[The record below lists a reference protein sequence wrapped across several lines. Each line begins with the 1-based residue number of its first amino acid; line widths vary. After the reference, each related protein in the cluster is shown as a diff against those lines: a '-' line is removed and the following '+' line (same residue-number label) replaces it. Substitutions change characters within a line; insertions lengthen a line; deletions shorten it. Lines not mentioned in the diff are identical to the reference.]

1 MGLSMDFDFGEE
13 HEMIRKTVRD
23 FAEKE
28 IRPVAAYHD
37 RTGEFPAKT
46 VAGMASLGL
55 MGMMI
60 PTEYEGAGL
69 DTISFA
75 IALEEVARVCG
86 SHALIMSAHNTLGT
100 GNIWLAGTEAQR
112 RRYVPDLASGRKLA
126 AWALTEPSSGSDAA
140 AMKTTAKKSARGW
153 VLTGAKNFCTNA
165 PVAGTFVIM
174 AITDPSKGNKGISAF
189 IVERG
194 NPGLEVGKVEDKLGV
209 RASGTAAVLLNDCE
223 VPADALLGEENQGFV
238 NALRILDNGRIGIGA
253 MAVGLA
259 QGALDESIKYAKGRT
274 QFDKPIAEHQAI
286 QFMLADMA
294 MRIEAARI
302 LVLQAAWRKDRK
314 LPFKRQAAMAK
325 LYASEMSSFVT
336 NKAIQIHGGYGYIK
350 DYPVER
356 LMRDAKLTEI
366 GEGTSEVQRL
376 VIARELLQGS

>member
-1 MGLSMDFDFGEE
+1 MDFELTDEQA
-13 HEMIRKTVRD
+13 MIRKTVRD

-37 RTGEFPAKT
+37 RTGEFPSKT
-46 VAGMASLGL
+46 IAGMGSLGL
-55 MGMMI
+55 MGMLI
-60 PTEYEGAGL
+60 PAAYEGAGL
-69 DTISFA
+69 DTICFA
-75 IALEEVARVCG
+75 LALEEVARVCG

-100 GNIWLAGTEAQR
+100 GNIWLTGTEEQKK
-112 RRYVPDLASGRKLA
+112 RYVPDLASGRKLA
-126 AWALTEPSSGSDAA
+126 AWALTEPASGSDAA
-140 AMKTTAKKSARGW
+140 AMKTVATKQPKGW
-153 VLTGAKNFCTNA
+153 LLNGTKNFCTNA
-165 PVAGTFVIM
+165 PVASTFVIM
-174 AITDPSKGNKGISAF
+174 AVTDPSKGNKGISAF
-189 IVERG
+189 IVERT
-194 NPGLEVGKVEDKLGV
+194 NPGLKVGKTEDKLGV
-209 RASGTAAVLLNDCE
+209 RASGTAEVLLNDCE
-223 VPADALLGEENQGFV
+223 LPRDALLGEENMGFV

-259 QGALDESIKYAKGRT
+259 QGAFEEAVTYAKGRV
-274 QFDKPIAEHQAI
+274 QFQKPIAEHQAI

-294 MRIEAARI
+294 MRIEAART
-302 LVLQAAWRKDRK
+302 LVHRAAWLKDQGR
-314 LPFKRQAAMAK
+314 PFKREAAMAK

-376 VIARELLQGS
+376 VIAREILRKA